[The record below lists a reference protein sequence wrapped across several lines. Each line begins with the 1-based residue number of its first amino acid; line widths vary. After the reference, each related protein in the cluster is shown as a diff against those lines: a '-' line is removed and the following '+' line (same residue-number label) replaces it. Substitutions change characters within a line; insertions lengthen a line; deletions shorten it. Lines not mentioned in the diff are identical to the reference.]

1 MQTRQASKDEI
12 SKIKRHIC
20 PIRHTERRQVPGQG
34 RYMNPPLSVSMR
46 TETPRDTISGT
57 NRRPPSAGERTT
69 AVTLLEQGESLGT
82 IGTLLGRS
90 RSTIAFVAEMVR
102 QAAGGPR
109 FEKRDLSHALT
120 DRECRSV

>member
-1 MQTRQASKDEI
+1 
-12 SKIKRHIC
+12 
-20 PIRHTERRQVPGQG
+20 
-34 RYMNPPLSVSMR
+34 MR

-69 AVTLLEQGESLGT
+69 AVTLLEQGKSLGS